1 MLVCVMA
8 DGASMQIIS
17 KAILSL
23 FALTA
28 VPAQAGEFRVV
39 AISADPDAVVL
50 ADAAGRLQRHAAGEA
65 LAAPDWRVVGVSG
78 GKVVFEQA
86 LAVLRVQ
93 AGVGDRLDFDALA
106 ARARAPSSAAPGKP
120 ANGR

>member
-1 MLVCVMA
+1 MKLGFSPEEELFRQECA
-8 DGASMQIIS
+8 DWLQGQM
-17 KAILSL
+17 
-23 FALTA
+23 
-28 VPAQAGEFRVV
+28 AGEFRVV

-106 ARARAPSSAAPGKP
+106 ARARAPSGAAPGKP